1 MTHVIPSVTDSRG
14 ESFPRGRN
22 RGGIGFGNT
31 LQSSHDRAVA
41 GLSFSRVSRV
51 RESGSYDAQ
60 EAWGWGYTCS
70 PVRLSPGC

>member
-22 RGGIGFGNT
+22 GGGIGFRNT

-41 GLSFSRVSRV
+41 GLSFSWVSRV

-60 EAWGWGYTCS
+60 EA
-70 PVRLSPGC
+70 

>member
-1 MTHVIPSVTDSRG
+1 MTHVIPSVTDSRR

-22 RGGIGFGNT
+22 VGGIGFRNT

-41 GLSFSRVSRV
+41 GLSFSWVSRV

-60 EAWGWGYTCS
+60 EAWGWGYTWS
-70 PVRLSPGC
+70 PAQVSLGC